1 MNIQAPKGTK
11 DMLPENAYK
20 WQYVENLFRNLCSV
34 YGCKEIRT
42 PMFEN
47 TELFIRG
54 VGETTDVVQKEMYT
68 FEDKGGR
75 SITLKPE
82 GTAPA
87 IRAFIEHGLFNEV
100 QPTKLYYFTPCF
112 RYEKMQKGRFREH
125 HQFGVEVCGSKEA
138 SVDAEV
144 ISLVMRIYS
153 ELGIKGVQLKIN
165 SMGCPGCRKKY
176 NEALK
181 VFLEPKLDELCGT
194 CVSRFEKNPLRILD
208 CKVNSCKAIVSGAP
222 IISDYIC
229 EECATHFE
237 SLKKYLSVM
246 DIEYKVDP
254 HIVRG
259 LDYYTKTV
267 FEVHDKNGIAICG
280 GGRYDNLIHEIGG
293 PDLPS
298 MGFGMGIE
306 RLLMSL
312 EENGIEIPKENYMEL
327 YIGSMHAESKNQ
339 AIKIV
344 NSLRVKGIKCECDHM
359 ERSVKAQMKYA
370 NKIGASFT
378 IILGE
383 DEIQSRNAKIKRM
396 FDGQQFEIN
405 LDNLEE
411 IVNIVNDQGFR
422 EE

>member
-1 MNIQAPKGTK
+1 MDIKAPKGTK
-11 DMLPENAYK
+11 DILPQNSYK
-20 WQYVENLFRNLCSV
+20 WQYVENLFRKLCAV
-34 YGCKEIRT
+34 YGCREIRT

-47 TELFIRG
+47 TELFKRG

-68 FEDKGGR
+68 FEDKGRR

-87 IRAFIEHGLFNEV
+87 VRAFIENSLFNEV

-125 HQFGVEVCGSKEA
+125 HQFGVEVFGSKEA
-138 SVDAEV
+138 SIDAEV
-144 ISLVMRIYS
+144 ISLVMRVYK
-153 ELGIKGVQLKIN
+153 ELGILGVQLKIN
-165 SMGCPGCRKKY
+165 SMGCPNCRKKY

-181 VFLEPKLDELCGT
+181 TFLGIKYEELCET
-194 CVSRFEKNPLRILD
+194 CKSRFEKNPLRILD
-208 CKVNSCKAIVSGAP
+208 CKDDSCKEIVKGAP

-229 EECATHFE
+229 EECSNHFE
-237 SLKKYLSVM
+237 SLKKYLGVM
-246 DIEYKVDP
+246 DIDFDVDP
-254 HIVRG
+254 YIVRG

-267 FEVHDKNGIAICG
+267 FEVLDKNGLALCG
-280 GGRYDNLIHEIGG
+280 GGRYDNLINEIGG
-293 PDLPS
+293 PDIPS

-312 EENGIEIPKENYMEL
+312 EENSIEIPKEKYMDL
-327 YIGSMHAESKNQ
+327 YVGSMYEEAKYE

-344 NSLRVKGIKCECDHM
+344 NALREKGIKCECNHM

-370 NKIGASFT
+370 NKIESYFT

-383 DEIQSRNAKIKRM
+383 DEVQSRIAKIKRM
-396 FDGQQFEIN
+396 SDGEQFEIK
-405 LDNLEE
+405 LDNLDE
-411 IVNIVNDQGFR
+411 IVNIVNS
-422 EE
+422 

>member
-20 WQYVENLFRNLCSV
+20 WQYVENLFRKICSV
-34 YGCKEIRT
+34 YGCTEIRT

-87 IRAFIEHGLFNEV
+87 IRAFIENGLFNEV

-153 ELGIKGVQLKIN
+153 ELGINGVQLKIN
-165 SMGCPGCRKKY
+165 SMGCPDCRKKY

-181 VFLEPKLDELCGT
+181 IFLEPKLDELCGT

-208 CKVNSCKAIVSGAP
+208 CKVNSCKELVSGAP

-229 EECATHFE
+229 EECSAHFE
-237 SLKKYLSVM
+237 SLKKYLSIM
-246 DIEYKVDP
+246 DIDYKVDP

-267 FEVHDKNGIAICG
+267 FEVHDKTGIAICG

-293 PDLPS
+293 PNLPS

-312 EENGIEIPKENYMEL
+312 EENDIEIPKENYMEL
-327 YIGSMHAESKNQ
+327 YVGSMHEESKNQ

-344 NSLRVKGIKCECDHM
+344 NDLREKGIKCEGDHM

-370 NKIGASFT
+370 NKVGASFT
-378 IILGE
+378 IVLGE

-396 FDGQQFEIN
+396 SDGQQFEIN

-411 IVNIVNDQGFR
+411 IVNIVKY
-422 EE
+422 

>member
-11 DMLPENAYK
+11 DVLPENAYK
-20 WQYVENLFRNLCSV
+20 WQYVENLFRKLCSV

-87 IRAFIEHGLFNEV
+87 IRAFIEHGIFNEV

-144 ISLVMRIYS
+144 ISLVMRIYN

-165 SMGCPGCRKKY
+165 SMGCPSCRKKY

-181 VFLEPKLDELCGT
+181 EFLGPNLEELCGT
-194 CVSRFEKNPLRILD
+194 CVSRFDKNPLRILD
-208 CKVNSCKAIVSGAP
+208 CKVNSCKEIVKDAP

-229 EECATHFE
+229 DECGDHFE
-237 SLKKYLSVM
+237 SLKKYFGIM
-246 DIEYKVDP
+246 DIGFEVDS

-259 LDYYTKTV
+259 LDYYSKTV
-267 FEVHDKNGIAICG
+267 FEVLDKNGIALCG
-280 GGRYDNLIHEIGG
+280 GGRYDNLISEIGG
-293 PDLPS
+293 PDMPS

-327 YIGSMHAESKNQ
+327 YIGSMNVESKYA

-344 NSLRVKGIKCECDHM
+344 NRLREKGIKCECDHM

-370 NKIGASFT
+370 NKIGSYFT

-396 FDGQQFEIN
+396 SDGQQFEIN

-411 IVNIVNDQGFR
+411 IVNIVKD
-422 EE
+422 

>member
-11 DMLPENAYK
+11 DILPENIYK
-20 WQYVENLFRNLCSV
+20 WQYVENLFRKLCSV

-68 FEDKGGR
+68 FVDKGDR

-112 RYEKMQKGRFREH
+112 RYEKMQKGRFRQH
-125 HQFGVEVCGSKEA
+125 HQFGVEVCGAKEA

-153 ELGIKGVQLKIN
+153 ELSIKGVQLKIN
-165 SMGCPGCRKKY
+165 SMGCPSCRKKY

-181 VFLEPKLDELCGT
+181 EFLEPKLDELCGT
-194 CVSRFEKNPLRILD
+194 CKSRFEKNPLRILD
-208 CKVNSCKAIVSGAP
+208 CKVNSCKEIVSGAP

-229 EECATHFE
+229 EECGAHFE
-237 SLKKYLSVM
+237 SLKKYLKVM
-246 DIEYKVDP
+246 DIDYEVDP

-259 LDYYTKTV
+259 LDYYSKTV
-267 FEVHDKNGIAICG
+267 FEVLDKNGIALCG
-280 GGRYDNLIHEIGG
+280 GGRYDNLISEIGG
-293 PDLPS
+293 PDMPS

-327 YIGSMHAESKNQ
+327 YIGSMHEEAKYE

-344 NSLRVKGIKCECDHM
+344 DSLREKGIKCECDHM

-396 FDGQQFEIN
+396 SDGQQFEIN

-411 IVNIVNDQGFR
+411 IVNIVKD
-422 EE
+422 

>member
-1 MNIQAPKGTK
+1 MIIQAPKGTK

-20 WQYVENLFRNLCSV
+20 WQYVENLFRKLCSM
-34 YGCKEIRT
+34 YGCTEIRT
-42 PMFEN
+42 PMFES

-87 IRAFIEHGLFNEV
+87 IRAFIEHGLFNNA

-112 RYEKMQKGRFREH
+112 RYEKMQKGRFRQH

-144 ISLVMRIYS
+144 ISIVMRIYK

-165 SMGCPGCRKKY
+165 SMGCPDCRKKY

-181 VFLEPKLDELCGT
+181 TFLGTKHAELCGT

-208 CKVNSCKAIVSGAP
+208 CKVNSCKQIVESAP
-222 IISDYIC
+222 IILDYIC
-229 EECATHFE
+229 DECSTHFE
-237 SLKKYLSVM
+237 SLKKYLGIM
-246 DIEYKVDP
+246 DIEFAVDS

-259 LDYYTKTV
+259 LDYYSRTV
-267 FEVHDKNGIAICG
+267 FEVHDKSGIAICG
-280 GGRYDNLIHEIGG
+280 GGRYDNLISEIGG
-293 PDLPS
+293 PELPS

-306 RLLMSL
+306 RLLMSI
-312 EENGIEIPKENYMEL
+312 EENGIEIPKEKFMEL
-327 YIGSMHAESKNQ
+327 YVGSMNEEAKYE

-344 NSLRVKGIKCECDHM
+344 NALREKEIKCECDHM

-370 NKIGASFT
+370 NKIEAYFT

-383 DEIQSRNAKIKRM
+383 DEIQSRTAKIKRM
-396 FDGQQFEIN
+396 CDGEQIQVN
-405 LDNLEE
+405 LDKLEE
-411 IVNIVNDQGFR
+411 IINIVKA
-422 EE
+422 

>member
-1 MNIQAPKGTK
+1 MDIKAPKGTK

-20 WQYVENLFRNLCSV
+20 WQYVENLFRKLCSV
-34 YGCKEIRT
+34 YGCREIRT
-42 PMFEN
+42 PMFEH
-47 TELFIRG
+47 TELFKRG

-87 IRAFIEHGLFNEV
+87 VRAFIENSLYNEV

-112 RYEKMQKGRFREH
+112 RYEKMQKGRFRQH
-125 HQFGVEVCGSKEA
+125 HQFGVEVYGSKEA
-138 SVDAEV
+138 SIDAEV
-144 ISLVMRIYS
+144 ISLVMRVYK
-153 ELGIKGVQLKIN
+153 ELGIQGVQLKIN
-165 SMGCPGCRKKY
+165 SMGCPHCRKKY

-181 VFLEPKLDELCGT
+181 EFLGSKHDELCET
-194 CVSRFEKNPLRILD
+194 CKSRFDKNPLRILD
-208 CKVNSCKAIVSGAP
+208 CKVNSCKEIVKDAP

-229 EECATHFE
+229 EECGTHFE
-237 SLKKYLSVM
+237 SLKKYLQVM
-246 DIEYKVDP
+246 DIDFAVDP
-254 HIVRG
+254 RIVRG
-259 LDYYTKTV
+259 LDYYSKTV
-267 FEVHDKNGIAICG
+267 FEVLDKSGIALCG
-280 GGRYDNLIHEIGG
+280 GGRYDYLIKEIGG

-312 EENGIEIPKENYMEL
+312 EENGIEIPKEKYMEL
-327 YIGSMHAESKNQ
+327 YVGSMDEEAKYE

-344 NSLRVKGIKCECDHM
+344 NTLREKGIKCECNHM

-370 NKIGASFT
+370 NKIESYFT
-378 IILGE
+378 IILGGN
-383 DEIQSRNAKIKRM
+383 EIESRTCKIKRM
-396 FDGQQFEIN
+396 SDGEQFEIN

-411 IVNIVNDQGFR
+411 IVDVIKA
-422 EE
+422 

>member
-11 DMLPENAYK
+11 DILPANIYK
-20 WQYVENLFRNLCSV
+20 WHYVENLFRKLCSV

-87 IRAFIEHGLFNEV
+87 IRAFIENGLFNEV

-138 SVDAEV
+138 SIDAEV
-144 ISLVMRIYS
+144 ISLVMRVYK
-153 ELGIKGVQLKIN
+153 ELGIEGVQLKIN
-165 SMGCPGCRKKY
+165 SMGCPSCRKKY

-181 VFLEPKLDELCGT
+181 EFLKDKYEDLCET
-194 CVSRFEKNPLRILD
+194 CKSRFEKNPLRILD
-208 CKVNSCKAIVSGAP
+208 CKVNSCKGIVSGAP

-229 EECATHFE
+229 EECSTHFE
-237 SLKKYLSVM
+237 SLKKYLIVM
-246 DIEYKVDP
+246 DIDFAVDP

-267 FEVHDKNGIAICG
+267 FEVHDKSGIAICG
-280 GGRYDNLIHEIGG
+280 GGRYDNLISEIGG
-293 PDLPS
+293 PELPS

-312 EENGIEIPKENYMEL
+312 EENGIEIPSEKYMDI
-327 YIGSMHAESKNQ
+327 YVGSMNEESKYE

-344 NSLRVKGIKCECDHM
+344 NHLRENGIKCECNHM

-370 NKIGASFT
+370 NKIEAYYT

-383 DEIQSRNAKIKRM
+383 DEIKTRIAKIKRM
-396 FDGQQFEIN
+396 SDGQQFEIK
-405 LDNLEE
+405 LDNLQE
-411 IVNIVNDQGFR
+411 IINIVED
-422 EE
+422 

>member
-1 MNIQAPKGTK
+1 
-11 DMLPENAYK
+11 
-20 WQYVENLFRNLCSV
+20 
-34 YGCKEIRT
+34 
-42 PMFEN
+42 MFEN

-87 IRAFIEHGLFNEV
+87 IRAFIEHGVFNEV

-138 SVDAEV
+138 SVDVEV
-144 ISLVMRIYS
+144 ISLVMKIYS

-165 SMGCPGCRKKY
+165 SMGCPSCRKKY

-181 VFLEPKLDELCGT
+181 EFLGPNFEELCGT
-194 CVSRFEKNPLRILD
+194 CVSRFDKNPLRILD
-208 CKVNSCKAIVSGAP
+208 CKVNSCKEIVKDAP

-229 EECATHFE
+229 SECGDHFE
-237 SLKKYLSVM
+237 SLKKYLGIM
-246 DIEYKVDP
+246 DIDFEVDS

-259 LDYYTKTV
+259 LDYYSKTV
-267 FEVHDKNGIAICG
+267 FEVLDKNGIALCG
-280 GGRYDNLIHEIGG
+280 GGRYDNLISEIGG
-293 PDLPS
+293 PDMPA

-327 YIGSMHAESKNQ
+327 YIGSMNVESKYE

-344 NSLRVKGIKCECDHM
+344 NRLREKGIKCECDHM

-370 NKIGASFT
+370 NKIGVYFT

-383 DEIQSRNAKIKRM
+383 DEIQSRNAKVKRM
-396 FDGQQFEIN
+396 SDGQQFEIN

-411 IVNIVNDQGFR
+411 IVNIVKN
-422 EE
+422 

>member
-1 MNIQAPKGTK
+1 MIIQAPKGTK

-20 WQYVENLFRNLCSV
+20 WQYVENLFRKLCCV
-34 YGCKEIRT
+34 YGCTEIRT
-42 PMFEN
+42 PMFEA
-47 TELFIRG
+47 TELFVRG

-87 IRAFIEHGLFNEV
+87 IRAFIEHGLFNNA

-112 RYEKMQKGRFREH
+112 RYEKMQKGRFRQH

-144 ISLVMRIYS
+144 ISIVMRIYK

-165 SMGCPGCRKKY
+165 SMGCPNCRKKY

-181 VFLEPKLDELCGT
+181 TFLGTKHEELCGT

-208 CKVNSCKAIVSGAP
+208 CKVKSCKEIVKSAP
-222 IISDYIC
+222 IILEYIC
-229 EECATHFE
+229 DECSTHFE
-237 SLKKYLSVM
+237 SLKKYLGIM
-246 DIEYKVDP
+246 DIDFAVDS

-259 LDYYTKTV
+259 LDYYSKTV
-267 FEVHDKNGIAICG
+267 FEVHDRSGIAICG
-280 GGRYDNLIHEIGG
+280 GGRYDNLISEIGG
-293 PDLPS
+293 PELPS

-306 RLLMSL
+306 RLLMSI
-312 EENGIEIPKENYMEL
+312 EENGIEIPKEKFMEL
-327 YIGSMHAESKNQ
+327 YVGSMNEAAKYE
-339 AIKIV
+339 AIKII
-344 NSLRVKGIKCECDHM
+344 NALREKGIKCECDHM

-370 NKIGASFT
+370 NKIEAYFT

-383 DEIQSRNAKIKRM
+383 DEIQSRTAKVKRM
-396 FDGQQFEIN
+396 CDGEQIQVN
-405 LDNLEE
+405 LDKLEE
-411 IVNIVNDQGFR
+411 IINIVKA
-422 EE
+422 

>member
-1 MNIQAPKGTK
+1 MIIQAPKGTK

-20 WQYVENLFRNLCSV
+20 WQYVENLFRKLCSV
-34 YGCKEIRT
+34 YGCTEIRT
-42 PMFEN
+42 PMFES

-112 RYEKMQKGRFREH
+112 RYEKMQKGRFRQH

-144 ISLVMRIYS
+144 ISLVMRIYKD
-153 ELGIKGVQLKIN
+153 LGIKGVELKIN
-165 SMGCPGCRKKY
+165 SMGCPDCRKKY

-181 VFLEPKLDELCGT
+181 EFLATKKDELCGT
-194 CVSRFEKNPLRILD
+194 CVSRFEKNPLIILD
-208 CKVNSCKAIVSGAP
+208 CKVNSCNEIVKNAP
-222 IISDYIC
+222 IILEYIC
-229 EECATHFE
+229 EECSEHFE
-237 SLKKYLSVM
+237 NLKKYLGVM
-246 DIEYKVDP
+246 GIDFAVDT

-259 LDYYTKTV
+259 LDYYSKTV
-267 FEVHDKNGIAICG
+267 FEVHDKSGIAICG
-280 GGRYDNLIHEIGG
+280 GGRYDNLISEIGG
-293 PDLPS
+293 PELPS

-306 RLLMSL
+306 RLLMTI
-312 EENGIEIPKENYMEL
+312 EENGIEIPKEKYMEL
-327 YIGSMHAESKNQ
+327 FVGSMNEEAKYE

-344 NSLRVKGIKCECDHM
+344 NALREKGIKCECDHM
-359 ERSVKAQMKYA
+359 KRSVKAQMKYA
-370 NKIGASFT
+370 NKIQSSFT

-383 DEIQSRNAKIKRM
+383 DEIQSRTAKIKRM
-396 FDGQQFEIN
+396 CDGEQLQVN
-405 LDNLEE
+405 LDKLEE
-411 IVNIVNDQGFR
+411 IINIVKANI
-422 EE
+422 EH